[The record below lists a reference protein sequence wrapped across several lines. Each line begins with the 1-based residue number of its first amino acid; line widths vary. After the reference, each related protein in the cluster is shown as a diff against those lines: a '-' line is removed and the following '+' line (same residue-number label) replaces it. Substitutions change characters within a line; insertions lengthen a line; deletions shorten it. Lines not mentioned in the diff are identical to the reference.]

1 LTGKALVLDLSITS
15 DRDELDLTGKTPV
28 LDLSITPARDELDLA
43 GKTPTVHWS
52 ITPTEVDL
60 TLTGKQATVHWSV
73 TPGRLELSFAGYAPT
88 LGALLPEVGELSLT
102 GKVPETI
109 NSGEVIVSVP
119 YSELILYSVRGLQ
132 LKGIAPTVVIS
143 LAVSSPDKG
152 TLSLTGKVPTLAY
165 SWTIE
170 PAKGELLLTSYAPFI
185 QEFVAQ
191 PDKTALALAGQ
202 TPKVKR
208 GPPVQITV
216 PRLSLATHG
225 YNTTR
230 AYGFLLVGHA
240 PTYEVPGVFYPTS
253 VDLTLTTY
261 APEAINTSVPPVEVL
276 VPQGQELALTGV
288 WPVLGIVNPNQED
301 TFILTG
307 YEPLAESSSPF
318 FFPAVGTLQ
327 LDGIQI
333 ISDVEGLAPEALL
346 SLTGQQPNTQA
357 ATIIPGTGSLSLT
370 GYQVSLNPEPPA
382 ALLSLTGSI
391 LYTRR
396 TVTPSAGAVTLSS
409 TAPTARE
416 GINTY
421 IIPDAGSLALS
432 GKAPVSNVGF
442 NILVSS
448 GGLTATGYVTE
459 AGYTRSFEVDTSEIH
474 LSGYSPTLSID
485 LPVDVV
491 EGELL
496 LNMQTF
502 KMKLKKHK
510 IRGARKQLVSLST
523 EYDIEIL
530 YR

>member
-1 LTGKALVLDLSITS
+1 
-15 DRDELDLTGKTPV
+15 
-28 LDLSITPARDELDLA
+28 
-43 GKTPTVHWS
+43 
-52 ITPTEVDL
+52 
-60 TLTGKQATVHWSV
+60 
-73 TPGRLELSFAGYAPT
+73 
-88 LGALLPEVGELSLT
+88 
-102 GKVPETI
+102 
-109 NSGEVIVSVP
+109 
-119 YSELILYSVRGLQ
+119 
-132 LKGIAPTVVIS
+132 
-143 LAVSSPDKG
+143 
-152 TLSLTGKVPTLAY
+152 
-165 SWTIE
+165 
-170 PAKGELLLTSYAPFI
+170 
-185 QEFVAQ
+185 
-191 PDKTALALAGQ
+191 
-202 TPKVKR
+202 
-208 GPPVQITV
+208 
-216 PRLSLATHG
+216 
-225 YNTTR
+225 
-230 AYGFLLVGHA
+230 
-240 PTYEVPGVFYPTS
+240 
-253 VDLTLTTY
+253 
-261 APEAINTSVPPVEVL
+261 
-276 VPQGQELALTGV
+276 
-288 WPVLGIVNPNQED
+288 
-301 TFILTG
+301 
-307 YEPLAESSSPF
+307 
-318 FFPAVGTLQ
+318 
-327 LDGIQI
+327 
-333 ISDVEGLAPEALL
+333 
-346 SLTGQQPNTQA
+346 
-357 ATIIPGTGSLSLT
+357 LT